1 MSHDYESYIPVER
14 DGSSGEPQSN
24 VYFMIRGLLAS
35 RIEAGIS
42 DDDGPPEE
50 DVNVYLTH
58 LLCDFLKPAYHERA
72 NQYVSA
78 LDTSVFEQVCNT
90 TNKRIKY
97 TVYKTNAD
105 HILMMTGL
113 FQNTDGCAPRAL
125 PDSLRISDEAHLG
138 RGKTY
143 YDFAFTY
150 SRSLFGRTSGITG
163 VLNKLSNRFE
173 QYVRLLGYMRV
184 DYLNLIDRIGTG
196 EEYHLQRELSFG
208 FIDTLRNEFLD
219 VYRVWQQNPT
229 LEHRAHLQDIVTR
242 LKEVDPNFDFEL
254 PES

>member
-1 MSHDYESYIPVER
+1 MPENYESYIPVER

-24 VYFMIRGLLAS
+24 VYFMVRGLLSS
-35 RIEAGIS
+35 RIESGIS

-58 LLCDFLKPAYHERA
+58 LLCDFLRPEYHERA
-72 NQYVSA
+72 NQYVSP

-113 FQNTDGCAPRAL
+113 FQNVDGGPPRA
-125 PDSLRISDEAHLG
+125 PEALRISDESHLG

-150 SRSLFGRTSGITG
+150 SRCLFGHTSGITS

-173 QYVRLLGYMRV
+173 RYVRLLTYMRV
-184 DYLNLIDRIGTG
+184 DYLNLIDRMGAG
-196 EEYHLQRELSFG
+196 EEYHLQRELRAG
-208 FIDTLRNEFLD
+208 CVDGLRNEFLD
-219 VYRVWQQNPT
+219 AYGIWQREPT
-229 LEHRAHLQDIVTR
+229 AAHRALLQNVAARLQDA
-242 LKEVDPNFDFEL
+242 DPSFEFEL
-254 PES
+254 PEN